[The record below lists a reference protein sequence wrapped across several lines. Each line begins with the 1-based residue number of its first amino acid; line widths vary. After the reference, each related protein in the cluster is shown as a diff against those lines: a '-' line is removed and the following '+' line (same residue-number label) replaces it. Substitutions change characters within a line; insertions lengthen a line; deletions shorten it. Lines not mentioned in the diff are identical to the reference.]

1 MTCPSCGEPI
11 RPGARFC
18 LSCGTRLELTCPS
31 CGAVLPS
38 SARFCDA
45 CGTALTGSTDF
56 AAPSASQDRPPTIS
70 RDPSAPPP
78 PVSVELPFAFA
89 GGRYQVRRFLGEGGR
104 KRVYLAYDTALDREV
119 AVATVKVDDLDE
131 GGLLRVRREAQAMGR
146 LGDHPH
152 IVTIHDIGEED
163 GRPFIVS
170 QYMPGGGLDERLRE
184 AEGHRLPVPEAIR
197 IADEVCSALEHAHPR
212 GIVHRDLKPAN
223 VWLTEDGSA
232 LLGDFGLA
240 VAAELPRL
248 TTEGM
253 MVGTVAYMPPEQ
265 ALGRE
270 VDARADLY
278 SLGGLLYELL
288 TGRPPFVGNDAVAVI
303 SQHLNTPPM
312 APWWHNPE
320 IPRPLGALVLEL
332 LSKSPEDR
340 PATAAVVRR
349 RLSEAAAAGTA
360 DSPALAVATG
370 DTRSERLHHS
380 RFVGRTKE
388 LAVLKDALEAAIEGR
403 GGLVMVAAKEPGVGR
418 TRLAEE
424 IAVYFRLRDGQV
436 LTGHCHETES
446 ALPYLPFVEAIRS
459 YVATES
465 LEALRQEL
473 GEGASDVARLVS
485 EIRQRLPDLPS
496 VPHPEG
502 EEERY
507 RLFESVSSFL
517 VNAAQAHSIL
527 LVLDDLHWADAPSL
541 RLLSHLAR
549 RLKDSRLLVV
559 GTYYDVA
566 LHRRHPLSEALA
578 ELRRETPLEQ
588 VALGPLSFEETVQLI
603 EGMAEQSIGHAER
616 AVVGALHRATE
627 GNPLFVEE
635 IMRHLLT
642 TGGARWEEGRWVFDA
657 TVTEEL
663 TVPEGVRDLI
673 AGRLSRLSPVTNEL
687 LTQAAALGRQF
698 DAEVLSHMAGLE
710 EDALLEAVEEAL
722 RAQLIVEV
730 KTPHGEPVYTF
741 SQSVVRQTLYEGLSL
756 LRRQR
761 LHRRAADAI
770 EAVHARNLGP
780 HVAALAA
787 HCRLGGAADPEK
799 TIGYSVRAGEAAL
812 AVFAYEEAAEHW
824 EAALELLDE
833 QEGSATAQARLL
845 ERLSDLKY
853 TTGIDAAG
861 SIECLER
868 ALRLHERLGDDER
881 VAQMHSRL
889 GRDLATGTS
898 PATIDIPRA
907 LGHLHQAEQI
917 LAKGPEGSALGHVY
931 VGLAL
936 ASVWGMGTEE
946 GLSASERAMQLAE
959 RVDVV
964 GFYRELEGRKQPDVP
979 QKRLWAAAASQH
991 AHHLAASGRH
1001 GEGLS
1006 LVERAWE
1013 AADRLRYAVGAFSA
1027 TWIASVWTFRLG
1039 DPRETQRWCRREL
1052 ATPRQALG
1060 QREIICDFL
1069 ARAHAQAG
1077 DLVEAGRWADEA
1089 GRARFTTP
1097 YVALWEGNWDRAAA
1111 QWGRQREEAHRRGNR
1126 WAESI
1131 GAHFLGVLKHLEGD
1145 TAGAELLLQ
1154 EELTIAVEGRHVG
1167 TELGARAELALCLA
1181 DAGRPDDAEEHVARC
1196 REILSQGED
1205 WRGAVGRVALAE
1217 AAVVEDRPDEA
1228 SERYGTA
1235 IEVFRRFGL
1244 PWDEAEALH
1253 RFGRALLAGGD
1264 RPGAVET
1271 LAGALDL
1278 YRRHGAGARWVERV
1292 LTDKVTA
1299 QGLAGQSFQASID
1312 LVAAAAIE
1320 EQPDLRPHASPE
1332 GTVTLLFSDIEGST
1346 AANERLGDQRW
1357 LEILHLHNRIVRDQV
1372 AAHGGFEVKAQGD
1385 GFMIAFS
1392 SARRAIRCAIGIQRN
1407 LATYADKHPDEPIA
1421 VRIGLHTGEVMKE
1434 AEDFF
1439 GANVALA
1446 ARVAGAAEGG
1456 QILVSA
1462 LLKEL
1467 VESSGEFGFGPP
1479 WEAELKGISGTRRLH
1494 AVLWQGSE
1502 QP

>member
-1 MTCPSCGEPI
+1 MSKDRFPS
-11 RPGARFC
+11 
-18 LSCGTRLELTCPS
+18 LSG
-31 CGAVLPS
+31 
-38 SARFCDA
+38 
-45 CGTALTGSTDF
+45 
-56 AAPSASQDRPPTIS
+56 DRPPPP
-70 RDPSAPPP
+70 RPESAG
-78 PVSVELPFAFA
+78 LPAVFAA
-89 GGRYQVRRFLGEGGR
+89 GRYQLRRLLGEGGR

-119 AVATVKVDDLDE
+119 ALATVKIDDLDE

-152 IVTIHDIGEED
+152 IVTVHDIGDED

-170 QYMPGGGLDERLRE
+170 QYMPGGSLDERLKE
-184 AEGHRLPVPEAIR
+184 AEGQRLPVNEAVR
-197 IADEVCSALEHAHPR
+197 IADEVCSALEHAHRR
-212 GIVHRDLKPAN
+212 GIIHRDIKPAN
-223 VWLTEDGSA
+223 VWLTADGSA

-253 MVGTVAYMPPEQ
+253 MVGTVSYMPPEQ

-278 SLGGLLYELL
+278 SLGALLYEVL
-288 TGRPPFVGNDAVAVI
+288 TGRPPFVGSDAVAVI

-312 APWWHNPE
+312 APWWHNPDV
-320 IPRPLGALVLEL
+320 PRPLGALVLEL
-332 LSKSPEDR
+332 LAKTPEER
-340 PATAAVVRR
+340 PASAAVVRR
-349 RLSEAAAAGTA
+349 RLAEVAAAPEATMTA
-360 DSPALAVATG
+360 PVAPG
-370 DTRSERLHHS
+370 DVRSARLHHS
-380 RFVGRTKE
+380 RFVGRVKE
-388 LAVLKDALEAAIEGR
+388 LAVLKDAVEAAIEGR

-418 TRLAEE
+418 TRLADEVS
-424 IAVYFRLRDGQV
+424 VYFGLRAGQV
-436 LTGHCHETES
+436 LVGHCHEAES
-446 ALPYLPFVEAIRS
+446 SLPYLPFVEAIRS
-459 YVATES
+459 YVASEPVD
-465 LEALRQEL
+465 ALREEL

-485 EIRQRLPDLPS
+485 DIRRRLPDLPS
-496 VPHPEG
+496 TPPPEG

-517 VNAAQAHSIL
+517 INASRAHPIL

-549 RLKDSRLLVV
+549 RVADSRLLVV

-566 LHRRHPLSEALA
+566 LHRRHPLYETLG
-578 ELRRETPLEQ
+578 ELRREAPFEQ
-588 VALGPLSFEETVQLI
+588 ISLGPLSFEETVQLI
-603 EGMAEQSIGHAER
+603 EGMAEQSVGHAER
-616 AVVGALHRATE
+616 AVISVLHRETD

-635 IMRHLLT
+635 IMRHLLA
-642 TGGARWEEGRWVFDA
+642 TGRARWEEGRWVFDA
-657 TVTEEL
+657 TATEEL

-673 AGRLSRLSPVTNEL
+673 AGRLSRLSAATNEL

-698 DAEVLSHMAGLE
+698 DAEVLGHMAGLE

-730 KTPHGEPVYTF
+730 RSGQGQPVYTF

-761 LHRRAADAI
+761 LHRRAAEAI
-770 EAVHARNLGP
+770 EAVHARNLAP

-787 HCRLGGAADPEK
+787 HCRLGGAADPDK
-799 TIGYSVRAGEAAL
+799 TIEYSVRAGEAAL

-833 QEGSATAQARLL
+833 QEGAAATQARLL

-853 TTGIDAAG
+853 MTGIDAPG

-868 ALRLHERLGDDER
+868 ALRLYERLGDDER
-881 VAQMHSRL
+881 IAQMHSRL

-898 PATIDIPRA
+898 PATINIPRA
-907 LGHLHQAEQI
+907 VAHLRQAEQI

-936 ASVWGMGTEE
+936 ASVWGMRTDE
-946 GLSASERAMQLAE
+946 GLAASERAMQLAE
-959 RVDVV
+959 RVGVTD
-964 GFYRELEGRKQPDVP
+964 FYRQLEGRTKPDVP
-979 QKRLWAAAASQH
+979 HERLWAAAVAQR
-991 AHHLAASGRH
+991 AHHLAAGGRP
-1001 GEGLS
+1001 GEGLR
-1006 LVERAWE
+1006 LVEQAWE
-1013 AADRLRYAVGAFSA
+1013 AADRLRYAVGAFSS

-1039 DPRETQRWCRREL
+1039 DPRETERWCRREL

-1077 DLVEAGRWADEA
+1077 DLSEAGRWASEA
-1089 GRARFTTP
+1089 GRARFSTP
-1097 YVALWEGNWDRAAA
+1097 YMALWQGDWDRAAA
-1111 QWGRQREEAHRRGNR
+1111 LWSRQRVEAGQRGNR

-1131 GAHFLGVLKHLEGD
+1131 AAHFLGVLKHFEGD
-1145 TAGAELLLQ
+1145 TAGAEALLA
-1154 EELTIAVEGRHVG
+1154 EELAIAVEGRHVG
-1167 TELGARAELALCLA
+1167 TELGARAELVLCLA
-1181 DAGRPDDAEEHVARC
+1181 DAGRPGDAGEHIVRC
-1196 REILSQGED
+1196 REILAEGED
-1205 WRGAVGRVALAE
+1205 WRGAAGRVALAE
-1217 AAVVEDRPDEA
+1217 AALLAGHLPEA
-1228 SERYGTA
+1228 SDRFREA
-1235 IEVFRRFGL
+1235 IELFRRFSL

-1253 RFGRALLAGGD
+1253 RFGRALLDGGD
-1264 RPGAVET
+1264 RRGAVET

-1292 LTDKVTA
+1292 LTDKLTA
-1299 QGLAGQSFQASID
+1299 QGLGGQSFEASID

-1357 LEILHLHNRIVRDQV
+1357 LEVLHAHNRIVREQV
-1372 AAHGGFEVKAQGD
+1372 AVHGGFEVKSQGD
-1385 GFMIAFS
+1385 GFMVAFS
-1392 SARRAIRCAIGIQRN
+1392 SARRAIRCAVEIQRA
-1407 LATYADKHPDEPIA
+1407 LETHAGKHPEEPIA

-1446 ARVAGAAEGG
+1446 ARVAGAAQGG

-1467 VESSGEFGFGPP
+1467 VESSGEFDFGPG

-1502 QP
+1502 EA

>member
-1 MTCPSCGEPI
+1 
-11 RPGARFC
+11 
-18 LSCGTRLELTCPS
+18 
-31 CGAVLPS
+31 V
-38 SARFCDA
+38 
-45 CGTALTGSTDF
+45 
-56 AAPSASQDRPPTIS
+56 ASVSKDRTPTVS
-70 RDPSAPPP
+70 RDAPAPPP
-78 PVSVELPFAFA
+78 AVSVALPDAFA
-89 GGRYQVRRFLGEGGR
+89 GGRYQVRSFLGEGGR

-119 AVATVKVDDLDE
+119 ALATVKIDGLDE

-152 IVTIHDIGEED
+152 IVTVHDIGEED

-170 QYMPGGGLDERLRE
+170 QYMPGGSLDERLKG
-184 AEGHRLPVPEAIR
+184 AEGHRLPVNEAIR

-253 MVGTVAYMPPEQ
+253 MVGTVTYMPPEQ
-265 ALGRE
+265 ALGKE

-278 SLGGLLYELL
+278 SLGALLYEVL
-288 TGRPPFVGNDAVAVI
+288 TGRPPFMGDDAVVVI

-320 IPRPLGALVLEL
+320 VPRPLGALVLEL
-332 LSKSPEDR
+332 LSKAPEDR
-340 PATAAVVRR
+340 PASAAVVRR
-349 RLSEAAAAGTA
+349 GLAEVAAAA
-360 DSPALAVATG
+360 PG
-370 DTRSERLHHS
+370 DTPTAPVTAGDLRSARLHHS

-388 LAVLKDALEAAIEGR
+388 LAVLKDAVEAAIEGR
-403 GGLVMVAAKEPGVGR
+403 GGLVMVAAREPGLGR

-424 IAVYFRLRDGQV
+424 VAVYFRLRDGQV
-436 LTGHCHETES
+436 LEGHCHETES

-459 YVATES
+459 YVATEPPD
-465 LEALRQEL
+465 ALRQEL

-496 VPHPEG
+496 IPRPEG

-517 VNAAQAHSIL
+517 VNAAQAHPIL

-549 RLKDSRLLVV
+549 RLTGSRLLVV

-566 LHRRHPLSEALA
+566 LYRRHPFSEALA
-578 ELRRETPLEQ
+578 ELRREAPLEQ
-588 VALGPLSFEETVQLI
+588 VALEPLSFEETVQLI
-603 EGMAEQSIGHAER
+603 EGMAEQSLGHAER
-616 AVVGALHRATE
+616 AVIGALHRATD

-635 IMRHLLT
+635 IMRHLLA
-642 TGGARWEEGRWVFDA
+642 TGGAQWHEGRFVFDA

-698 DAEVLSHMAGLE
+698 DVEVLGHMAGLE

-722 RAQLIVEV
+722 RAQLIVEA
-730 KTPHGEPVYTF
+730 KTPHGQPVYTF

-761 LHRRAADAI
+761 LHRRAAEAI
-770 EAVHARNLGP
+770 EAVHARNLAP

-787 HCRLGGAADPEK
+787 HCRLGGAADPAK
-799 TIGYSVRAGEAAL
+799 TIEYSVRAGEAAL
-812 AVFAYEEAAEHW
+812 AVFAYEEVAEHW

-833 QEGSATAQARLL
+833 QEGSSTAQARLL

-853 TTGIDAAG
+853 TTGIDAPG

-868 ALRLHERLGDDER
+868 ALRLYEQLGDDDR

-907 LGHLHQAEQI
+907 LAHLHQAEQI
-917 LAKGPEGSALGHVY
+917 LVRGPEGSALGYVY

-936 ASVWGMGTEE
+936 ASVWGMRTEE

-959 RVDVV
+959 RLGVVDL
-964 GFYRELEGRKQPDVP
+964 YQQLEGRTDLPHD
-979 QKRLWAAAASQH
+979 RLWAASAAQH
-991 AHHLAASGRH
+991 GHHLAASGSH
-1001 GEGLS
+1001 GEGLG
-1006 LVERAWE
+1006 LVEQAWE
-1013 AADRLRYAVGAFSA
+1013 AADHLRYAVGAFSA
-1027 TWIASVWTFRLG
+1027 TWMASVWTFRLG
-1039 DPRETQRWCRREL
+1039 DPRETGRWCRREL
-1052 ATPRQALG
+1052 ATPRQVLG
-1060 QREIICDFL
+1060 QREILCDFL
-1069 ARAHAQAG
+1069 ARANAQAG
-1077 DLVEAGRWADEA
+1077 DLLEAGRWADEA

-1111 QWGRQREEAHRRGNR
+1111 LWGRQREEAHRRGNR

-1131 GAHFLGVLKHLEGD
+1131 AAHFLGVLKHLEGD
-1145 TAGAELLLQ
+1145 TAGAEVLLQ

-1167 TELGARAELALCLA
+1167 TELGVRVELALCLA
-1181 DAGRPDDAEEHVARC
+1181 DDGRPGDAEEHVARC

-1217 AAVVEDRPDEA
+1217 AAVLHDRPDEA
-1228 SERYGTA
+1228 SERYRSA
-1235 IEVFRRFGL
+1235 IEVFRRFCL

-1253 RFGRALLAGGD
+1253 RFGRALLDGGD
-1264 RPGAVET
+1264 RRGAVET

-1292 LTDKVTA
+1292 LTDKLTA
-1299 QGLAGQSFQASID
+1299 QGLAGQSFGASID

-1320 EQPDLRPHASPE
+1320 EEPDLRPHASPE

-1357 LEILHLHNRIVRDQV
+1357 LEILHVHNRIVRDQV
-1372 AAHGGFEVKAQGD
+1372 GAHGGFEVKSQGD

-1392 SARRAIRCAIGIQRN
+1392 SARRAIRCAIGIERT
-1407 LATYADKHPDEPIA
+1407 LAVYADKHPDEPIA

-1446 ARVAGAAEGG
+1446 ARVAGAAQGG

-1467 VESSGEFGFGPP
+1467 VESSGEFDFGPP

-1494 AVLWQGSE
+1494 AVLWQESE